1 MERKFI
7 SIIQEFLSCVSD
19 ILKKSFD
26 ILKEERS
33 IFLSRAV
40 SEFICSLFSSKMAES
55 QEAKK
60 LLKELQTIIV
70 NFDRDGSQ
78 RVLSPSMLCSLR
90 VLEKAPHL
98 FNGSFAEILDV
109 LIILM
114 KIGST
119 QSSTTAARCLH
130 SLCLQW

>member
-1 MERKFI
+1 
-7 SIIQEFLSCVSD
+7 
-19 ILKKSFD
+19 
-26 ILKEERS
+26 
-33 IFLSRAV
+33 
-40 SEFICSLFSSKMAES
+40 MAES

-90 VLEKAPHL
+90 VLGKAPHL
-98 FNGSFAEILDV
+98 FNDSFAEILDV

>member
-1 MERKFI
+1 
-7 SIIQEFLSCVSD
+7 
-19 ILKKSFD
+19 
-26 ILKEERS
+26 
-33 IFLSRAV
+33 
-40 SEFICSLFSSKMAES
+40 MAES
-55 QEAKK
+55 EEAKK

-98 FNGSFAEILDV
+98 FNDSFAEILDV